1 MNMGTMNLT
10 EHGHIHRGG
19 QKIAQKLPI
28 GGHGLRIVTAMRGEI
43 KAFVGAFTDAAET
56 AQKGHMQRFFFP
68 RDQRRRSERRLAALF
83 RPVHF
88 VPSSELI

>member
-1 MNMGTMNLT
+1 
-10 EHGHIHRGG
+10 
-19 QKIAQKLPI
+19 
-28 GGHGLRIVTAMRGEI
+28 
-43 KAFVGAFTDAAET
+43 
-56 AQKGHMQRFFFP
+56 MQRFFFP